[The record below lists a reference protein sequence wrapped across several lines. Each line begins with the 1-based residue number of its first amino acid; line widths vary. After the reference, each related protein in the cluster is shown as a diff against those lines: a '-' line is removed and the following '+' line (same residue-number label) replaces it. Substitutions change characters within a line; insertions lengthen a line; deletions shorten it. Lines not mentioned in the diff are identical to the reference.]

1 MYPTDGKSFQLRKLP
16 QSIQQRGSQW
26 EQPRREDYFLPCKYF
41 FRESVSERGKDEQPT
56 HYRRMREALKYSLP
70 PPQRE
75 ASFCM
80 SFVRAYTYASDHR
93 VVGGPRKKREGFLWP
108 SIKCRGRK
116 GRKERG
122 GGTEPVINLCEAK
135 RPFRQGGEGRLG
147 GYKSST
153 QELVYG
159 ISMHFMP

>member
-1 MYPTDGKSFQLRKLP
+1 MGNHFNCVSYRNRFNSGGASGNNQGGRAIFYPVSTS
-16 QSIQQRGSQW
+16 
-26 EQPRREDYFLPCKYF
+26 
-41 FRESVSERGKDEQPT
+41 SVSERGRDEQPT

-135 RPFRQGGEGRLG
+135 RPFRQGRVG
-147 GYKSST
+147 GYKSAT